1 YIASF
6 TADEKEMTRYIIG
19 TMSVIDSPLTPSLFG
34 AISMRSYMNG
44 LSDEAAQKARN
55 QILDA
60 TDETIRSLA
69 DSVREVVESGYI
81 CVVGSETAV
90 EKEKALFNHI
100 EPLV

>member
-1 YIASF
+1 MTYTI
-6 TADEKEMTRYIIG
+6 DEVSIRFYKRTSAGG
-19 TMSVIDSPLTPSLFG
+19 TVYG
-34 AISMRSYMNG
+34 
-44 LSDEAAQKARN
+44 
-55 QILDA
+55 
-60 TDETIRSLA
+60 LA